1 MYFDGPTWITVTY
14 AAWFITMAYF
24 LVSMFSARRIT
35 RREAATHRLADIAL
49 IWGGYVLIFMRL
61 PEAGSAFFLPP
72 AWRPSLGVLGAGL
85 AVAGLAFTC
94 WSRAVLGQY
103 WSGTVA
109 LKADHK
115 LIQSGPYRVVR
126 HPLYTGLM
134 TATAGTALAL
144 GLWRTLAGAALLWIA
159 FLSRAHREDALLS
172 RQFGQQFSDYQ
183 ARSGRL
189 LPRFRRLVAPD

>member
-1 MYFDGPTWITVTY
+1 MYFDGPTWIAVTY
-14 AAWFITMAYF
+14 AAWFVTMVYF
-24 LVSMFSARRIT
+24 VISMFTARRIAQ
-35 RREAATHRLADIAL
+35 REARQRRLADIAL
-49 IWGGYVLIFMRL
+49 IWGGYFLIFFQL
-61 PEAGSAFFLPP
+61 EVHPP
-72 AWRPSLGVLGAGL
+72 AAWNSHFFIAPVWRQPLGVTGAVL

-94 WSRAVLGQY
+94 WARAVLGRY

-134 TATAGTALAL
+134 TATLGTALSV
-144 GLWRTLAGAALLWIA
+144 GLWQTLAGAALLWIA

-172 RQFGQQFSDYQ
+172 GQFGQQFADYQ

-189 LPRFRRLVAPD
+189 LPRFR